1 MRIASRR
8 HGLEGLIDLA
18 YWLRQLVN
26 WFLHPAPPVAL
37 GTRAVQA
44 QEYSGPGGAEQEIEK
59 ASKDEYKVAKWL
71 KSNVPTKKTKF
82 LNHNVEYFS
91 AIKAID
97 ALLASKFAQG
107 DNCLFPHRQAVI
119 DFMGDMLYH
128 KFFHR
133 ARKVPVSEQELRGK
147 NSKKAAAEAL
157 VTASSAK
164 DGSKQTATK
173 EERATD
179 AESSHAEGSKAV
191 AEAVAEKRKRKIRL
205 EMHPEQLFIDGHEA
219 YVWLYDPIPMHYWIF
234 GALLVVG
241 AIVICLFPLWPP
253 LLRKGVYYLS
263 IAAAGFLVFILGLV
277 VLRCILFCLVW
288 VVTGGKHHFWLLPNL
303 TEDVGF
309 FASFW
314 PLYNHE
320 YKDGQ
325 SGTEK
330 GSKKT
335 KKRKRDKDSGGEEES
350 TTAGNIPP
358 TIDEVKERDTEVE
371 SGKSSPAPAAEGL
384 RHRGAKQQQPQE
396 SSPVSVPPVT
406 IADSGTPS
414 ESDSEGSQRS
424 STGKDFEMV
433 EPDEVDTS

>member
-1 MRIASRR
+1 MAEKRR
-8 HGLEGLIDLA
+8 AKKRKD
-18 YWLRQLVN
+18 
-26 WFLHPAPPVAL
+26 
-37 GTRAVQA
+37 
-44 QEYSGPGGAEQEIEK
+44 EYSGPGGADQEIEK
-59 ASKDEYKVAKWL
+59 ASKEEYKVAKWL
-71 KSNVPTKKTKF
+71 KSNVQTKKTKF

-91 AIKAID
+91 SIKAID

-107 DNCLFPHRQAVI
+107 GDNPLFPHRQAVI

-147 NSKKAAAEAL
+147 SSKKAVEAA
-157 VTASSAK
+157 VSPAK
-164 DGSKQTATK
+164 DGAKQAAK

-179 AESSHAEGSKAV
+179 AESSHAEGSKMV
-191 AEAVAEKRKRKIRL
+191 AEVAEKRKRKIRL
-205 EMHPEQLFIDGHEA
+205 EMHPEQVFIDGHEA

-325 SGTEK
+325 SGADK
-330 GSKKT
+330 SGKKT
-335 KKRKRDKDSGGEEES
+335 KKRKRDKDSGGEEEN

-371 SGKSSPAPAAEGL
+371 SGKASPSPAAGGL
-384 RHRGAKQQQPQE
+384 RHRGAKQLPQE
-396 SSPVSVPPVT
+396 SSPVSVAPVT
-406 IADSGTPS
+406 IAESIDEEQNSGTPS

>member
-1 MRIASRR
+1 MAEKRR
-8 HGLEGLIDLA
+8 AKKRKD
-18 YWLRQLVN
+18 
-26 WFLHPAPPVAL
+26 
-37 GTRAVQA
+37 
-44 QEYSGPGGAEQEIEK
+44 EYTGPGGSDQEIEK
-59 ASKDEYKVAKWL
+59 ASKEEYKVAKWL

-91 AIKAID
+91 AMKAVD

-107 DNCLFPHRQAVI
+107 DNCLFPHRQSVI
-119 DFMGDMLYH
+119 DFMGDMLFH

-147 NSKKAAAEAL
+147 GGKKGTEKPESGSAISPKDAGKATSSK
-157 VTASSAK
+157 
-164 DGSKQTATK
+164 D
-173 EERATD
+173 ERATD
-179 AESSHAEGSKAV
+179 AESSHAEGSKVEKV
-191 AEAVAEKRKRKIRL
+191 AAEVAEKRKRKIRL
-205 EMHPEQLFIDGHEA
+205 EMHPEQVFIDGHEA

-277 VLRCILFCLVW
+277 VLRCIIFCMIW
-288 VVTGGKHHFWLLPNL
+288 VATGGKHHFWLLPNL

-320 YKDGQ
+320 YKDSQPG
-325 SGTEK
+325 SDK
-330 GSKKT
+330 GKKT
-335 KKRKRDKDSGGEEES
+335 KKRKRDKDSGGEEDPVA
-350 TTAGNIPP
+350 TATGSNIPP
-358 TIDEVKERDTEVE
+358 TIDEVKERDTDVE
-371 SGKSSPAPAAEGL
+371 RVVKKSPSTAEGL
-384 RHRGAKQQQPQE
+384 RHRGAKQPPPPQQCEPLL
-396 SSPVSVPPVT
+396 PVPTPIVT
-406 IADSGTPS
+406 VEEAIDEEKNSATPS

>member
-1 MRIASRR
+1 MAEKRR
-8 HGLEGLIDLA
+8 AKKRKD
-18 YWLRQLVN
+18 
-26 WFLHPAPPVAL
+26 
-37 GTRAVQA
+37 
-44 QEYSGPGGAEQEIEK
+44 EYTGPGGADPEIEK

-91 AIKAID
+91 GVKAVD

-107 DNCLFPHRQAVI
+107 DGCLFPHRQAVI
-119 DFMGDMLYH
+119 DFLGDMLYH
-128 KFFHR
+128 KFYHR
-133 ARKVPVSEQELRGK
+133 ARKVPVSEQELRGSK
-147 NSKKAAAEAL
+147 SSKKQQ
-157 VTASSAK
+157 SSAPASEPAK
-164 DGSKQTATK
+164 DEG
-173 EERATD
+173 RGTD
-179 AESSHAEGSKAV
+179 AENSHAEGGKGA
-191 AEAVAEKRKRKIRL
+191 AELAAENAKRKRKIRL
-205 EMHPEQLFIDGHEA
+205 EMHPEQVFIDGHEA

-277 VLRCILFCLVW
+277 VLRCILFCMIW

-320 YKDGQ
+320 YKDGKEG
-325 SGTEK
+325 SGSEK
-330 GSKKT
+330 GGKKS
-335 KKRKRDKDSGGEEES
+335 KKRKQKDKDSGGEEEPS
-350 TTAGNIPP
+350 TTTTVPP
-358 TIDEVKERDTEVE
+358 TIDEAKERPEMDVPV
-371 SGKSSPAPAAEGL
+371 KSDSTTEGL
-384 RHRGAKQQQPQE
+384 RHRGGKPSPKQEPPAP
-396 SSPVSVPPVT
+396 SAAVPATDEEPT
-406 IADSGTPS
+406 DEEKNSEGTPS

-433 EPDEVDTS
+433 EPDEVDIS